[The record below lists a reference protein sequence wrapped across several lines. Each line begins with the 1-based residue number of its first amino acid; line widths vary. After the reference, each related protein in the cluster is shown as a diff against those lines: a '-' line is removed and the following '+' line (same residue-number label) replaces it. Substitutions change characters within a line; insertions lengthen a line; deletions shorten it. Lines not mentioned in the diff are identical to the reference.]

1 MAHAI
6 QTLPDHQAS
15 EMSAG
20 YRRTL
25 AARRNTT
32 LVALAA
38 LIFFSLLAAFQAEV
52 DLIKFFT
59 NFGNLTNYV
68 GRLFWL
74 DNNAFVLTDPAE
86 WFWGWKKW
94 GRLLLE
100 TLMMAY
106 LGTLA
111 GAIFGFILC
120 FVAAANLTPSAAPRM
135 IARRALEFCR
145 TVPELV
151 FALIF
156 LVAFGLGPLPGVI
169 AIAIHTAGALGKQY
183 AEVVE
188 NIDMKPI
195 EGVKASGGAWLEQV
209 RFGALPQV
217 LSNFTSYTLL
227 RFEIN
232 VRGASVMGFVGAG
245 GIGHELITSIRR
257 FQYSDISA
265 LLIIIVVT
273 VMVIDFLTERLRHR
287 FLRAEGAH

>member
-6 QTLPDHQAS
+6 QTLPEHQAI
-15 EMSAG
+15 ELTVG
-20 YRRTL
+20 YRQQLAVRRRTTFL
-25 AARRNTT
+25 G
-32 LVALAA
+32 VIALM
-38 LIFFSLLAAFQAEV
+38 LFSLLAAIQAEV
-52 DLIKFFT
+52 DLVKFFD
-59 NFGNLTNYV
+59 NFGNLTDYIA
-68 GRLFWL
+68 RLFWL
-74 DNNAFVLTDPAE
+74 DNAAFVLTDPGE

-94 GRLLLE
+94 GRLLFE

-111 GAIFGFILC
+111 GAVLGFLLC
-120 FVAAANLTPSAAPRM
+120 FIAASNMTPTAVPRV
-135 IARRALEFCR
+135 IARRLLEFCR

-156 LVAFGLGPLPGVI
+156 IVAFGLGPLPGVL
-169 AIAIHTAGALGKQY
+169 AIAIHTAGALGKQF

-188 NIDMKPI
+188 NIDMKPV
-195 EGVKASGGAWLEQV
+195 EGVKASGGAWPQQV

-265 LLIIIVVT
+265 LLIIVVVT
-273 VMVIDFLTERLRHR
+273 VMIIDFLTERLRHR
-287 FLRAEGAH
+287 FLRSEHAH

>member
-6 QTLPDHQAS
+6 QTLPDHQAT
-15 EMSAG
+15 ALTGG
-20 YRRTL
+20 YRRELAVRRRSTL
-25 AARRNTT
+25 
-32 LVALAA
+32 LGILA
-38 LIFFSLLAAFQAEV
+38 LILFSLLAAIQAEV
-52 DLIKFFT
+52 DLAKFFE
-59 NFGNLTNYV
+59 NFGNLTDYI

-74 DNNAFVLTDPAE
+74 DNAAFVLTDPGE

-94 GRLLLE
+94 GRLLFE

-111 GAIFGFILC
+111 GAVLGFLLC
-120 FVAAANLTPSAAPRM
+120 FIAAANMTPTAAPRI
-135 IARRALEFCR
+135 IARRVLEFCR

-156 LVAFGLGPLPGVI
+156 IVAFGLGPLPGVL
-169 AIAIHTAGALGKQY
+169 AIAIHTAGALGKQF

-188 NIDMKPI
+188 NIDMKPV
-195 EGVKASGGAWLEQV
+195 EGVKASGGAWPQQV

-245 GIGHELITSIRR
+245 GIGHELITSIRK

-265 LLIIIVVT
+265 LLIIVVVT
-273 VMVIDFLTERLRHR
+273 VMIIDFLTERLRHR
-287 FLRAEGAH
+287 FLRSEHAH

>member
-6 QTLPDHQAS
+6 QTLPEHQAI
-15 EMSAG
+15 ELTVG
-20 YRRTL
+20 YRREL
-25 AARRNTT
+25 ATRRRTSLLSIIA
-32 LVALAA
+32 LVL
-38 LIFFSLLAAFQAEV
+38 LSLLAAVQAEV
-52 DLIKFFT
+52 DLVKFFN
-59 NFGNLTNYV
+59 NFGNLTNYI

-74 DNNAFVLTDPAE
+74 DNGAFVLTDPVE

-94 GRLLLE
+94 GRLLFE

-111 GAIFGFILC
+111 GAVFGFFLC
-120 FVAAANLTPSAAPRM
+120 FVAAANLTPTAAPRV
-135 IARRALEFCR
+135 IARRVLEFGR

-156 LVAFGLGPLPGVI
+156 IVAFGLGPLPGVL
-169 AIAIHTAGALGKQY
+169 AIAIHTAGALGKQF

-188 NIDMKPI
+188 NIDMKPV
-195 EGVKASGGAWLEQV
+195 EGVKASGGAWAEQV

-217 LSNFTSYTLL
+217 LSNFVSYTLL

-232 VRGASVMGFVGAG
+232 VRGAAVMGFVGAG
-245 GIGHELITSIRR
+245 GIGHELITSIRK

-265 LLIIIVVT
+265 LLIIVVVT
-273 VMVIDFLTERLRHR
+273 VMIIDFLTERLRHR
-287 FLRAEGAH
+287 FLRSERAH

>member
-6 QTLPDHQAS
+6 QTLPDHQAIALT
-15 EMSAG
+15 AG
-20 YRRTL
+20 YRRAL
-25 AARRNTT
+25 AARRRTSV
-32 LVALAA
+32 LAIVALV
-38 LIFFSLLAAFQAEV
+38 LLSLLAAVQAEV
-52 DLIKFFT
+52 DLVKFFE

-68 GRLFWL
+68 SRLFWL
-74 DNNAFVLTDPAE
+74 DNGAFVLTDPAE
-86 WFWGWKKW
+86 WFWGWKRW
-94 GRLLLE
+94 GRLLFE

-111 GAIFGFILC
+111 GAVFGFLLC
-120 FVAAANLTPSAAPRM
+120 FVAAANLTPIRAPR
-135 IARRALEFCR
+135 IISRRLLEFCR

-156 LVAFGLGPLPGVI
+156 IVAFGLGPLPGVL
-169 AIAIHTAGALGKQY
+169 AIAIHTAGALGKQF

-188 NIDMKPI
+188 NIDMKPV
-195 EGVKASGGAWLEQV
+195 EGVKASGGAWPEQV

-232 VRGASVMGFVGAG
+232 VRSAAVMGFVGAG
-245 GIGHELITSIRR
+245 GIGHELITSIRK

-265 LLIIIVVT
+265 LLIIVVAT
-273 VMVIDFLTERLRHR
+273 VMIIDFLTERLRHR
-287 FLRAEGAH
+287 FLRSEHAH

>member
-6 QTLPDHQAS
+6 QTLPDSQAA
-15 EMSAG
+15 ELMVG
-20 YRRTL
+20 YRRELAQRRRTTFYALVILTL
-25 AARRNTT
+25 
-32 LVALAA
+32 L
-38 LIFFSLLAAFQAEV
+38 SLLAAVQAEV
-52 DLIKFFT
+52 NLPKFIN

-74 DNNAFVLTDPAE
+74 DNGDFVTTDPVE

-94 GRLLLE
+94 GRLLFE

-111 GAIFGFILC
+111 GAVIGFFLC
-120 FVAAANLTPSAAPRM
+120 FFAAANLTPSILPRTA
-135 IARRALEFCR
+135 ARRLLEFCR

-156 LVAFGLGPLPGVI
+156 IVAFGLGPLPGVL

-195 EGVKASGGAWLEQV
+195 EGVKASGGAWMEQV

-217 LSNFTSYTLL
+217 LSNFISYTLL

-245 GIGHELITSIRR
+245 GIGHELITSIRK

-265 LLIIIVVT
+265 LLLIVIVT
-273 VMVIDFLTERLRHR
+273 VMTIDFLTERLRHR
-287 FLRAEGAH
+287 FLRAEGAL